1 MGGMLSSVEIRAPFL
16 NPRIVE
22 YANDSKN
29 FPALPS
35 KENLKELYRDVIPVE
50 ILTRKKQGFGAPVK
64 NWLSIGLLDEL
75 VEEYVYKKTLPV
87 YQILKYEKVLV
98 ECKRNPTFLW
108 NILSLNV
115 WLKAN
120 VPN

>member
-1 MGGMLSSVEIRAPFL
+1 M
-16 NPRIVE
+16 
-22 YANDSKN
+22 
-29 FPALPS
+29 
-35 KENLKELYRDVIPVE
+35 
-50 ILTRKKQGFGAPVK
+50 K

-87 YQILKYEKVLV
+87 YQILKYKKVLV

-108 NILSLNV
+108 NLLSLNV